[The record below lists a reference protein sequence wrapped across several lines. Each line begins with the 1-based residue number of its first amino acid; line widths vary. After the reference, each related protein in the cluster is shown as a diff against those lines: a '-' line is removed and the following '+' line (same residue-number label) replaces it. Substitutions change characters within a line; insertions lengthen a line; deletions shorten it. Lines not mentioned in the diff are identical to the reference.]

1 MKIATAE
8 NPTDMLTKP
17 DSVLKLRIAMITFR
31 DIGMEEM
38 SWGNLQCAL
47 DEIQLKVGPNSFFN
61 YFSSSHM
68 FFHFFYF
75 KEKFWAGLLFAYW
88 RRHSYSIFLKG

>member
-38 SWGNLQCAL
+38 S
-47 DEIQLKVGPNSFFN
+47 
-61 YFSSSHM
+61 
-68 FFHFFYF
+68 
-75 KEKFWAGLLFAYW
+75 
-88 RRHSYSIFLKG
+88 